1 MAIIYKTIN
10 GVEYAEEIYK
20 NEIIRTKVVADITE
34 EMIINIFT
42 IMKNSIDEKL
52 NTLNPEN
59 KAKED
64 AKTEV
69 QHITT
74 IDLKN
79 PITTV
84 EEI

>member
-64 AKTEV
+64 AKTE
-69 QHITT
+69 
-74 IDLKN
+74 DKN
-79 PITTV
+79 KKQIPA
-84 EEI
+84 